1 MDISILIIEDNL
13 LAAEDLRM
21 QLEETGYQIA
31 GIAVNKAEVLEV
43 LSISAPDL
51 LIVDIELENG
61 ESGIEIVKEL
71 NQEKTY
77 PVVFLTG
84 VTNQSTVKSALNTNP
99 ATYLVKPYNLDELV
113 INIDLAMRRQRDR
126 DVEKKEQPHQILKGA
141 IFIPD
146 RQTHV
151 RVNNEDIYVVE
162 ADGSYIRIYT
172 KEQTY
177 HLSSNL
183 KNFMSQFE
191 DPDFIRVSRKHLVNT
206 RYIKKINGNTLYV
219 GPMDIQISKEQRQGI
234 LKQFNILKTKKG

>member
-1 MDISILIIEDNL
+1 MNVRVLIIEDNF
-13 LAAEDLRM
+13 LAAEDLRL
-21 QLEETGYQIA
+21 QLEDTGYQVT
-31 GIAVNKAEVLEV
+31 GIAANQAAVNESIAAEK
-43 LSISAPDL
+43 PDL

-61 ESGIEIVKEL
+61 ESGIEIVREL
-71 NQEKTY
+71 NQREVY

-84 VTNQSTVKSALNTNP
+84 ITNQTIVKSALSTNP

-113 INIDLAMRRQRDR
+113 INMDLAMRRQ
-126 DVEKKEQPHQILKGA
+126 KEREPKPNAQEHLILKDA

-151 RVNNEDIYVVE
+151 RVNNIDIYAVE
-162 ADGSYIRIYT
+162 ADGSYIRIYSR
-172 KEQTY
+172 EQTY

-191 DPDFIRVSRKHLVNT
+191 DPNFIRVSRKHLVNT